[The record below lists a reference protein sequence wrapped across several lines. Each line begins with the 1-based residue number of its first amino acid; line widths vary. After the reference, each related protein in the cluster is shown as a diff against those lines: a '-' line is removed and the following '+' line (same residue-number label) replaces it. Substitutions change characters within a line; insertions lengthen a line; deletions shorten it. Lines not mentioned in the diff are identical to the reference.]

1 MDRRL
6 LGAVLTRAQP
16 VFIPLGLPP
25 FTTSCTPIVHKKL
38 CHTGF
43 FQRPFKMDKIARIST
58 RQFLAEV
65 RFRSSSM
72 TMVKTHTQTRRNRLT
87 AYSSPAQPGRCPA
100 VLPELRRRTG
110 GGTRGW
116 SPCLDW
122 LVLPTNSPVP
132 VPDSRRPDRRP
143 ERVSPL
149 RLVGY
154 GLGALA
160 ATTAGTWILAEL
172 ATPDGI
178 GLVTADLSG
187 LGRTVG
193 LIAAAAVGVPAA
205 VLAYH
210 RQRALDTANRTA
222 ASQHEHKVQ
231 TDHLEHRTGRE
242 RHLRE
247 RYTTC
252 AEQLGHENSA
262 IRLAGIYALASLAD
276 DWHGLGKDSERQ
288 VCIDLLCAYLRSRR
302 RPAASAGVFTGNE
315 TRSTDQS
322 EEEQVRTAIIG
333 VIRARTS
340 TMDGLWTECH
350 FDLSGADLPVANLS
364 YTTLNRVNLAN
375 ATLNGANLSNATLI
389 RADLAGANLV
399 NARLDTTD
407 LSGADLT
414 GANLVNARLDTADL
428 TLAKLTD
435 ADLTKVDLNFA
446 TLTEANMSGANL
458 TRADLTNAKM
468 SGADL
473 TGATLAF
480 ATLSN
485 ADLTPTSETVQS
497 NPTLADMRSWRQMER
512 ILSLKDISGL
522 SRSATILVGADL
534 TGAVLNGADLT
545 NANLSAADLTG
556 ANLANATLDGTDRT
570 GAVWMDES

>member
-1 MDRRL
+1 
-6 LGAVLTRAQP
+6 
-16 VFIPLGLPP
+16 
-25 FTTSCTPIVHKKL
+25 
-38 CHTGF
+38 
-43 FQRPFKMDKIARIST
+43 
-58 RQFLAEV
+58 
-65 RFRSSSM
+65 
-72 TMVKTHTQTRRNRLT
+72 MVKTHSQTRRNRLT
-87 AYSSPAQPGRCPA
+87 AYSSPAQPGRCLA
-100 VLPELRRRTG
+100 VLPKLRRRTG
-110 GGTRGW
+110 EKTQGW

-122 LVLPTNSPVP
+122 LVPPTNSPIP
-132 VPDSRRPDRRP
+132 VPDSSGPDPRP

-178 GLVTADLSG
+178 GLATADLSA

-231 TDHLEHRTGRE
+231 ADRLEHRTGRE

-252 AEQLGHENSA
+252 AEQLGHEKSA

-276 DWHGLGKDSERQ
+276 DWHSLGKDSERQ
-288 VCIDLLCAYLRSRR
+288 VCIDLLCAYLRSR
-302 RPAASAGVFTGNE
+302 ASLFTGNE
-315 TRSTDQS
+315 TRPTDQS

-340 TMDGLWTECH
+340 TMDDLWTECH
-350 FDLSGADLPVANLS
+350 LDLSGADLPGADLT
-364 YTTLNRVNLAN
+364 YMTLNRVNLAN

-389 RADLAGANLV
+389 RADLTGANLV
-399 NARLDTTD
+399 NARLDSADLSGAD

-414 GANLVNARLDTADL
+414 GARLDTADL

-458 TRADLTNAKM
+458 THADLTNATM

-473 TGATLAF
+473 TGATLVF

-497 NPTLADMRSWRQMER
+497 NPTLADRRSSRQMER
-512 ILSLKDISGL
+512 ISSLKNISGL
-522 SRSATILVGADL
+522 SLSATILAGADL

-545 NANLSAADLTG
+545 NANLSAANLSGADLTG
-556 ANLANATLDGTDRT
+556 AVLNGADLTNTNLSAANLTGTNLANATMDGTDRT